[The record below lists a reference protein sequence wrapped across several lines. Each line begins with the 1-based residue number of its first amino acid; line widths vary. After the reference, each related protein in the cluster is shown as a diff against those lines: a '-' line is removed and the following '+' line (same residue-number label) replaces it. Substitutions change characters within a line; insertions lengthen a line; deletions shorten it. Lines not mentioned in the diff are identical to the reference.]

1 MAVQDTSP
9 RNSLQAKKQEVVRGE
24 IWNAAIDLFFEYGFD
39 NVHVDQIAAK
49 AGVSRRT
56 FFRYYGSKEDV
67 MGATVKRYG
76 EALAQAIRDQKA
88 ELSSL
93 EAAKAAI
100 KQVLAPTLHL
110 TERVVQVAE
119 RSPAARMAQ
128 FLQVPLLER
137 DVTWAFASRSKR
149 ATKELALEHRILA
162 SFTMTATGMCVE
174 IWVRDQKRPMPEIV
188 DEVFAAIVHL
198 FRAEE
203 DKPKT
208 SKR

>member
-24 IWNAAIDLFFEYGFD
+24 IWNAAIDLFFEHGFD
-39 NVHVDQIAAK
+39 EVHVDQIAAK

-88 ELSSL
+88 EISAL
-93 EAAKAAI
+93 EAAKAAT
-100 KQVLAPTLHL
+100 KQVLAPTLHM
-110 TERVVQVAE
+110 TERVIQIAE

-128 FLQVPLLER
+128 YLQVPLLER
-137 DVTWAFASRSKR
+137 EVTQAFASRSKR
-149 ATKELALEHRILA
+149 TTKESLLQYRILA
-162 SFTMTATGMCVE
+162 SLTMSATGLCVE
-174 IWVRDQKRPMPEIV
+174 AWVKDQKRPMSEIV
-188 DEVFAAIVHL
+188 DEAFEAMMRL
-198 FRAEE
+198 FRDEGEKA
-203 DKPKT
+203 KT
-208 SKR
+208 SRH

>member
-1 MAVQDTSP
+1 MAVQDAFP

-24 IWNAAIDLFFEYGFD
+24 IWNAAIDLFFEHGFD
-39 NVHVDQIAAK
+39 NVHVDQIASK

-137 DVTWAFASRSKR
+137 EVTWAFASRSKK
-149 ATKELALEHRILA
+149 AAKESALEHRILA
-162 SFTMTATGMCVE
+162 SLTMTATGMCVE
-174 IWVRDQKRPMPEIV
+174 IWVKDQRRAMPEIV
-188 DEVFAAIVHL
+188 DEVFTAIVHL
-198 FRAEE
+198 FRAEDE
-203 DKPKT
+203 KPKAL
-208 SKR
+208 KR